1 MGCGHD
7 KTKECVCDA
16 LRAVAEAQD
25 RVDRDCDSSC
35 NRAVKELV
43 GRENRD
49 NFDTIP
55 LLLTCNC
62 KPFEGVGARRS
73 IFGKDLFNVER
84 SFLFRVNKVD
94 KNCCATLELLEPI
107 DFFHDSNSYGDE
119 SLESSDSSEFNE
131 FHKQGKKDHQS
142 DFEKFLKKLDN
153 AKKIKRTGICI
164 TCDLNAFTSVSC
176 LPPVETHF

>member
-7 KTKECVCDA
+7 RSTKECVCDA

-35 NRAVKELV
+35 NRAVRELT

-73 IFGKDLFNVER
+73 RFGNDLFNVER
-84 SFLFRVNKVD
+84 SFLFRVNEVD

-107 DFFHDSNSYGDE
+107 DFSQDSFGD
-119 SLESSDSSEFNE
+119 ESSDSSDSRDFSE
-131 FHKQGKKDHQS
+131 FHKHGKNDDKS
-142 DFEKFLKKLDN
+142 DFDKFLKKLDK
-153 AKKIKRTGICI
+153 ARRIRRTGVCI
-164 TCDLNAFTSVSC
+164 TVDLNAFTSVSC
-176 LPPVETHF
+176 LSPVKTHF